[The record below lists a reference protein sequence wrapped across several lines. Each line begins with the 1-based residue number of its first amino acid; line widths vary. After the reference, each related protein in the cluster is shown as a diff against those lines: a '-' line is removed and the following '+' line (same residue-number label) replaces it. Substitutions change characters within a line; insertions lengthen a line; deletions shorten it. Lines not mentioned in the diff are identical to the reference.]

1 MKKKLLVILLTLVLA
16 VTMIVATACN
26 DSGMIVKNQERNFS
40 QVTASVT
47 YADRAAQV
55 DKLDLNATI
64 NNFVYQYYS
73 YYQQG
78 YLSQTQ
84 YQSVLDNIATSYKQ
98 ANESLAET
106 EAYTL
111 KCLDELYKRV
121 QSSGTAEEKAAAAA
135 ANTAGKAFNT
145 ADRIKEI
152 ESVLSLK
159 DRIAAVEAYNE
170 EMQTGFDSYRE
181 AYEKEMANAAVTNK
195 STDNIKELSIT
206 APAKTVYE
214 VGESINLNGLEVSV
228 VYNDGTTLALER
240 SEFTVTGFSSESVT
254 DSQEVTV
261 TFGNTTATFD
271 VQIIAAK
278 PNRPA
283 MPKDE
288 EEEEKTEIP
297 ELFEVSLE
305 KQIAD
310 AKAAGDDTLY
320 KTLKEA
326 KRRFEKQMS
335 TNYRTYEYYYLSKLK
350 TQAVTAY
357 EEIVG
362 KAATTTSAEI
372 QAEYQKN
379 MESQK
384 QALLLGSTTYSSVVE
399 GTGVKTQIVHENDQ
413 YFYVQNLL
421 FKITDDLQ
429 AKYDAFEKEKV
440 ANKDALEAYLNSL
453 IDQTGVY
460 VSNVEYDKDAECE
473 DEECTCVACQN
484 YKGETP
490 GECTDENCPCVKC
503 PNKRF
508 ITAEFAEENGL
519 TLNANGTINV
529 QDMIGAIYNDLGTV
543 GSTDEARAEMLEKF
557 KKWVYMCNDDEGFFT
572 TLTDGKLGY
581 GLSMTDSSYVENF
594 TALSRALAYGT
605 AAEKAEWHI
614 VGEGVGSYGWC
625 YTNYGIHIVMLSGY
639 ALEDAAAVT
648 DLGNGLYALPM
659 NAITDYTAYEAATE
673 DDLAKG
679 TLAYGIKEN
688 LLSDAKD
695 ELVGAFKKAFY
706 QEEMEKN
713 AKITYYNVY
722 QDLIDQYND

>member
-73 YYQQG
+73 YYRQG

-121 QSSGTAEEKAAAAA
+121 QNSGTAEEKAAAAA

-152 ESVLSLK
+152 ESVLPLK

-195 STDNIKELSIT
+195 SADNIKELSIT

-283 MPKDE
+283 MPKEE

-310 AKAAGDDTLY
+310 AKAAGDDALY

-372 QAEYQKN
+372 QAEYQKKL
-379 MESQK
+379 ESQK
-384 QALLLGSTTYSSVVE
+384 QALLLGSTTYSSVVD

-440 ANKDALEAYLNSL
+440 ANKDALEAYLNGL

-473 DEECTCVACQN
+473 DEDCTCVACQN

-508 ITAEFAEENGL
+508 ITAEFAAENGL

-581 GLSMTDSSYVENF
+581 GLSMTDSSHVENF

-679 TLAYGIKEN
+679 TLAYSIKEN

>member
-73 YYQQG
+73 YYRQG

-152 ESVLSLK
+152 ESVLPLK

-240 SEFTVTGFSSESVT
+240 SEFTVTGFNSESVT

-372 QAEYQKN
+372 QAEYQKKL
-379 MESQK
+379 ESQK
-384 QALLLGSTTYSSVVE
+384 QALLLGSTTYSSVVD

>member
-64 NNFVYQYYS
+64 NNFVYQYYN

-78 YLSQTQ
+78 YLNQTQ

-121 QSSGTAEEKAAAAA
+121 QNSGTAEEKAAAAA

-152 ESVLSLK
+152 ESVLPLK

-240 SEFTVTGFSSESVT
+240 SEFTVTGFNSESVT

-310 AKAAGDDTLY
+310 AKAAGDDALY

-379 MESQK
+379 LESQK

-440 ANKDALEAYLNSL
+440 ANKDALEAYLNAL

-460 VSNVEYDKDAECE
+460 VSNIEYDKDAECE

-508 ITAEFAEENGL
+508 ITAEFAAENGL

-648 DLGNGLYALPM
+648 DLGNGLYALPV

-713 AKITYYNVY
+713 AKITYYDVY
-722 QDLIDQYND
+722 QDLIDQYNN

>member
-228 VYNDGTTLALER
+228 IYNDGTTLALER

-310 AKAAGDDTLY
+310 AKAAGDDALY

-326 KRRFEKQMS
+326 KRRFEKQMT

>member
-64 NNFVYQYYS
+64 NNFVYQYYN

-78 YLSQTQ
+78 YLNQTQ

-152 ESVLSLK
+152 ESVLPLK

-240 SEFTVTGFSSESVT
+240 SEFTVTGFNSESVT

-310 AKAAGDDTLY
+310 AKAAGDDALY

-350 TQAVTAY
+350 TQVVTAY

-362 KAATTTSAEI
+362 KAATTTSTEI

-379 MESQK
+379 LESQK

-440 ANKDALEAYLNSL
+440 ANEDALEAYLNAL

-508 ITAEFAEENGL
+508 ITAEFAAENGL

-648 DLGNGLYALPM
+648 DLGNGLYALPV

-722 QDLIDQYND
+722 QDLIDQYNN

>member
-228 VYNDGTTLALER
+228 IYNDGTTLALER

-310 AKAAGDDTLY
+310 AKAAGDDALY

-326 KRRFEKQMS
+326 KRRFEKQMT

-372 QAEYQKN
+372 QAEYQKKL
-379 MESQK
+379 ESQK
-384 QALLLGSTTYSSVVE
+384 QALLLGSTTYSSVVD

>member
-310 AKAAGDDTLY
+310 AKAAGDDALY

-379 MESQK
+379 LESQK